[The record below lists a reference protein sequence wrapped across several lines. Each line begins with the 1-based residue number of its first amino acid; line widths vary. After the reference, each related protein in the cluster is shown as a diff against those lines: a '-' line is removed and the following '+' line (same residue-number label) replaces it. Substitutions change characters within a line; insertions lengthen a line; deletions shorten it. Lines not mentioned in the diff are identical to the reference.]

1 MNYRIDDVF
10 GMNVVA
16 FLNYAVYMRSK
27 ANVEKVQMDE
37 IKRKIKSSKL

>member
-10 GMNVVA
+10 GMNIVA

-27 ANVEKVQMDE
+27 ANVEKVQIDE
-37 IKRKIKSSKL
+37 IKRKMKGGRL